1 MKLKKIV
8 ENLDQ
13 KVELNEKKAFL
24 QEVAMFKEYGKI
36 IYRTDGMREA
46 AEKIGKNTAFFMT
59 LGGCYP
65 ISGIYEDGK
74 ICDRHRADVI
84 DYLKTSNVDVIVI
97 GGCWNCYY
105 LTSNNSSI
113 QSNKVEL
120 NIALIELK
128 SYLTELRKRKM
139 VYYKK

>member
-46 AEKIGKNTAFFMT
+46 AEKIGKIVENAERIALQETDEWFDEVTVKRNMKSLRSNNEAFKKTVGEVAKLQQRLEALYEEMGST
-59 LGGCYP
+59 LGRY
-65 ISGIYEDGK
+65 YE
-74 ICDRHRADVI
+74 IH
-84 DYLKTSNVDVIVI
+84 
-97 GGCWNCYY
+97 
-105 LTSNNSSI
+105 
-113 QSNKVEL
+113 
-120 NIALIELK
+120 
-128 SYLTELRKRKM
+128 
-139 VYYKK
+139 